1 MESKHRSHLGLD
13 DVPGVS
19 HSLVP
24 ALVVV
29 LHPGLHVGVQQ
40 TRHLHTVLLSTE
52 VQQSSPY
59 LGLQFVGG
67 DTCPDLHQEDDAEE
81 DGEGEGHAVVLL
93 DGTTAAEERDEE
105 DDASDNDE
113 EDRSGEELVA
123 EEVQVLTV
131 GSLDDTSSHDQEQ
144 S

>member
-29 LHPGLHVGVQQ
+29 LHPGLHVVVEQIP
-40 TRHLHTVLLSTE
+40 HLHNVLLST

-67 DTCPDLHQEDDAEE
+67 NTRPDLHHEDDAEE

-93 DGTTAAEERDEE
+93 DGTTAPEEGDEE

>member
-29 LHPGLHVGVQQ
+29 LHPGLHVVVEQIP
-40 TRHLHTVLLSTE
+40 HLHNVLLST

-67 DTCPDLHQEDDAEE
+67 NTRPDLHHEDDAEE

-93 DGTTAAEERDEE
+93 DGSTASKEGYEE
-105 DDASDNDE
+105 DDATDDDE
-113 EDRSGEELVA
+113 EDRSGEELVT
-123 EEVQVLTV
+123 EEVQVLTI
-131 GSLDDTSSHDQEQ
+131 GSLDYPSCHYEEQ

>member
-29 LHPGLHVGVQQ
+29 LHPGLHVVVEQIL
-40 TRHLHTVLLSTE
+40 HLHNVLQSEE

-93 DGTTAAEERDEE
+93 DGTTTPEEGDEE

-113 EDRSGEELVA
+113 EDRSGEELVT

-131 GSLDDTSSHDQEQ
+131 GSLDYTSSHDQEQ

>member
-1 MESKHRSHLGLD
+1 MCLTSRVESKHRSHLGLD

-29 LHPGLHVGVQQ
+29 LHPGLHVDVEQVP
-40 TRHLHTVLLSTE
+40 HLHTVILSTE

-93 DGTTAAEERDEE
+93 DGTTTAEEGDEE

-113 EDRSGEELVA
+113 EDRNGEEPVA

-131 GSLDDTSSHDQEQ
+131 GP
-144 S
+144 